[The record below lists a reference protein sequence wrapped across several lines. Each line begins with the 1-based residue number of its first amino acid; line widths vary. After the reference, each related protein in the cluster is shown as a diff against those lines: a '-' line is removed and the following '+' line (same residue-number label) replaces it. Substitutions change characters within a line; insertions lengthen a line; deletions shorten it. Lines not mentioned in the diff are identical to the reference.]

1 MKTIMM
7 GMNEWLCEPSHKLVL
22 IITYQMSNKFLFDFI
37 FERKNVR
44 ALKRWSDIFFVI
56 SDKILVRIFRPTVY

>member
-1 MKTIMM
+1 
-7 GMNEWLCEPSHKLVL
+7 
-22 IITYQMSNKFLFDFI
+22 MSNKFLFDFI